1 MKLLC
6 PHCGSP
12 NITATVAQDQT
23 GDTLYSCSAC
33 RDRCTMDEL
42 LAYSSAQA
50 PKEKNG
56 YKPRPISPKT
66 TLSKPVLPGS
76 GKENGDIGLSALTD
90 KIEFGVKDLEKH
102 NGLRQLTLPDVRRL
116 ARDVKELG
124 PCLDKCD
131 QQQAYAVYQRLC
143 KTIMCF
149 ADLPVDYE
157 GSSMGAVD
165 CKWTG
170 KHTYTRKYR
179 IETWI
184 YRALVIGTF
193 ARQLEQR
200 QQDSLHGDDYRKMAS
215 SLWIACSAY
224 DSSSLCSADIHAD
237 LTQWL
242 IDRIIDRKIIGKAE
256 NKLRRQIQA
265 KLQDPSAHVDLSYQS
280 RDRNAVQTQMTVTT
294 FLTILLVGGTI
305 VWLNDRG
312 ILRDIISRKGLSF
325 YDLCTKHPDLIFG
338 LLSFL
343 MFGALIMAGGTLLY
357 SWFASDD
364 K

>member
-1 MKLLC
+1 MKLIC
-6 PHCGSP
+6 PNCGRSDISVTLGQSE
-12 NITATVAQDQT
+12 N
-23 GDTLYSCSAC
+23 GDALYAC
-33 RDRCTMDEL
+33 AACNKSFGIEEILRH
-42 LAYSSAQA
+42 SSAQA
-50 PKEKNG
+50 PKEKNE
-56 YKPRPISPKT
+56 YKPRPIPPKT
-66 TLSKPVLPGS
+66 TLSNPVLPGS
-76 GKENGDIGLSALTD
+76 GKESGDIGLSALTD
-90 KIEFGVKDLEKH
+90 NIESGVKFLTKS

-116 ARDVKELG
+116 AQDVKKLG